1 MICDSCQALFEEV
14 AERLR
19 HSDAFKKVRRT
30 DDALKCT
37 AKEVQTEP
45 LYTAE
50 VPEPHDMVWVSLATP
65 DRWLNESIEAALVY
79 GNESIEDMLEEELLD
94 QGFESRLP
102 VEHFRDEQKLYL
114 FRSPVFMPKGEKL
127 DEEPMINR
135 VTQVMLAY
143 EACFHQLGDMGPGA

>member
-19 HSDAFKKVRRT
+19 HSDAFKKVRRA
-30 DDALKCT
+30 DEALKCT
-37 AKEVQTEP
+37 AKDVQTEP
-45 LYTAE
+45 LYIAE
-50 VPEPHDMVWVSLATP
+50 VPEPYDVVWVSLATP
-65 DRWLNESIEAALVY
+65 DRWLSESIEAALMHS
-79 GNESIEDMLEEELLD
+79 NENIEDMLEEELLD
-94 QGFESRLP
+94 QGFEGRLP
-102 VEHFRDEQKLYL
+102 VEHFRDEQKIYL

-143 EACFHQLGDMGPGA
+143 EACFHQLGDMEPGD